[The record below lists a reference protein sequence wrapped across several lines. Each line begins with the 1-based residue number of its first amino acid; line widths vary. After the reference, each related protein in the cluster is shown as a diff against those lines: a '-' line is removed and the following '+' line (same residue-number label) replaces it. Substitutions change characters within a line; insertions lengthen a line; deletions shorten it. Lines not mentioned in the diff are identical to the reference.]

1 MHKIK
6 HKTFKEALNRVA
18 ASDDGKIVLA
28 MIKDDCQ
35 WDMTV
40 LDTTDPVRSMCYAVK
55 RGLYG
60 GLRKHINREHLKSIE
75 YDYEIEKEEVINAA
89 QKGKK

>member
-1 MHKIK
+1 MHKIQ

-18 ASDDGKIVLA
+18 ATDDGKIVLA
-28 MIKDDCQ
+28 MIKDSCQ
-35 WDMTV
+35 WDMTL
-40 LDTTDPVRSMCYAVK
+40 LDTSDPVRTLCYAVK

-75 YDYEIEKEEVINAA
+75 YDYAIEKENIERVN
-89 QKGKK
+89 KKAT